1 MNLGLKRDVCLFIL
15 GITKDQLYYKST
27 GNKPGKRASTT
38 TVWRDPATK
47 IKYEISNEEVV
58 NKAVEIKLDPDQANG
73 YRLICFRL
81 KILGYYINHK
91 KLYRLFKEYHLLEKA
106 RKKIGR
112 DFVKYR
118 RVCPS
123 GPLEVIEMDIK
134 YVWVEG
140 KRKYA
145 YILTVIDTFTRYVL
159 SWDLGFTM
167 KSVQVKK
174 MWEHLIVEYL
184 QPLRSAGRQLDIEI
198 RNDNGKQ
205 FCSKMIMAFF
215 AENQLDQVFTHPYT
229 PEENGHVESFHKTL
243 GVALKGHHFTGL
255 ESLKNRLLRF
265 YKTYNNIRSHGST
278 LGIAPA
284 KFWSLYDQNKIEV
297 VPLEKRRQKFI
308 LSIPYQDIL
317 TLPKINDY
325 DFG

>member
-1 MNLGLKRDVCLFIL
+1 MNLGLKRDVCLSIL
-15 GITKDQLYYKST
+15 GITTDQLYYKKT
-27 GNKPGKRASTT
+27 GNKPGRRASTT
-38 TVWRDPATK
+38 TIWRDPTTK
-47 IKYEISNEEVV
+47 IKYEISNEEVI
-58 NKAVEIKLDPDQANG
+58 NKAIEIKLDPDQPNG

-81 KILGYYINHK
+81 RILGYYINHK
-91 KLYRLFKEYHLLEKA
+91 KLFRLFKEYHLLEKA

-112 DFVKYR
+112 TFVKYR

-123 GPLEVIEMDIK
+123 GPLEVLEMDIK

-159 SWDLGFTM
+159 SWDVGFTM

-174 MWEHLIVEYL
+174 LWERLIVDYL
-184 QPLRSAGRQLDIEI
+184 QPLRSAGKQLDIEI

-205 FCSKMIMAFF
+205 FCSEMIMSFF
-215 AENQLDQVFTHPYT
+215 TENQLDQVFTHPYT

-243 GVALKGHHFTGL
+243 GNALAGNHFTGL

-265 YKTYNNIRSHGST
+265 YKTYNNIRSHGSV
-278 LGIAPA
+278 LGIAPS
-284 KFWSLYDQNKIEV
+284 KFWSLYEQNKIEV
-297 VPLEKRRQKFI
+297 VPLEKRRQKFV
-308 LSIPYQDIL
+308 LSIHYQDIL
-317 TLPKINDY
+317 TLPNINIY

>member
-91 KLYRLFKEYHLLEKA
+91 KLYRLFKEYHLLE
-106 RKKIGR
+106 
-112 DFVKYR
+112 
-118 RVCPS
+118 
-123 GPLEVIEMDIK
+123 
-134 YVWVEG
+134 

>member
-1 MNLGLKRDVCLFIL
+1 MHYGLKRDVCLSIV
-15 GITKDQLYYKST
+15 GITTDQLYYKPT
-27 GNKPGKRASTT
+27 GNKPGKRASVITI
-38 TVWRDPATK
+38 WRDPATK
-47 IKYEISNEEVV
+47 IKQEVSNEEVINV
-58 NKAVEIKLDPDQANG
+58 ALGIKQDPDQANG

-91 KLYRLFKEYHLLEKA
+91 KVYRLFKEYHLLEKA
-106 RKKIGR
+106 RKKVGR
-112 DFVKYR
+112 SFVKYR

-123 GPLEVIEMDIK
+123 RPLEVLEMDIK

-159 SWDLGFTM
+159 SGDVGFTM
-167 KSVQVKK
+167 KSVQVEKL
-174 MWEHLIVEYL
+174 WEQLIVDYL
-184 QPLRSAGRQLDIEI
+184 QPLRNAGKQLDIEI

-205 FCSKMIMAFF
+205 FCSKTIMAFF
-215 AENQLDQVFTHPYT
+215 EANHLDQVFTHPYT

-243 GVALKGHHFTGL
+243 GGALAGHHFTGL

-265 YKTYNNIRSHGST
+265 YKTYNNIRSHGSI

-284 KFWSLYDQNKIEV
+284 KFWSLYEQDKIEV
-297 VPLEKRRQKFI
+297 VPLEKRRLKFI
-308 LSIPYQDIL
+308 LKIPYQDIL
-317 TLPKINDY
+317 TLPNINDY